1 MLEDG
6 NVDDWFRL
14 EMVDVVYELV
24 VVVLKDLVDE
34 ILLVKMFILV
44 IVEDIEEGLGE
55 VGGVVVIKDIVEV
68 VGILFVG
75 VVVVVDVVGVVGVLL
90 VELIVEDVV
99 EVVGVFVVV
108 VVVVEVMLWEVG

>member
-14 EMVDVVYELV
+14 VMVDVVYKLV
-24 VVVLKDLVDE
+24 VVVLKDVVDE
-34 ILLVKMFILV
+34 ILLVEMFILV
-44 IVEDIEEGLGE
+44 IVEDIEEELGV

-68 VGILFVG
+68 VGILFVR
-75 VVVVVDVVGVVGVLL
+75 VGVLL

-99 EVVGVFVVV
+99 EVVG
-108 VVVVEVMLWEVG
+108 